1 MRNPTELMKTI
12 LTSETAQKMIDYV
25 APIYGNSYVGLWIFQ
40 AVGTVLDK
48 VCKIGEDLKYETNP
62 MTATMLLDYWEEH
75 YKLEKGSGLTTEQRR
90 DRIAAKIK
98 TKGPC
103 NPATLAAAVSASL
116 GGAPVEIIE
125 NTGKNKFDVIVT
137 SEVDSLEPAIA
148 VIERMK
154 PAHLIYEIRVELRVM
169 PTAALKAAV
178 AITYGEA
185 YSLSVPEVDIPDTPE
200 SYVSD
205 DTLVLNIAGA
215 YVDGDTLVLPD
226 GSASIDG
233 DTLIIK

>member
-1 MRNPTELMKTI
+1 MRNQTELMKSI

-40 AVGTVLDK
+40 AVGSVLDE
-48 VCKIGEDLKYETNP
+48 VCKISDALKYETNP

-75 YKLEKGSGLTTEQRR
+75 YKLEKGNGLTTEQRR

-103 NPATLAAAVSASL
+103 NPYTLAAAVSAAL
-116 GGAPVEIIE
+116 GGVSVEIVE

-137 SEVDSLEPAIA
+137 EEVASLTPAIP

-154 PAHLIYEIRVELRVM
+154 PAHLIYDIRVEIRVIPKTELKV
-169 PTAALKAAV
+169 AV
-178 AITYGEA
+178 AMTYGET
-185 YSLSVPEVDIPDTPE
+185 YSLVAQNTNPDPNPAI
-200 SYVSD
+200 YVTGV
-205 DTLVLNIAGA
+205 TLVMNVEGV
-215 YVDGDTLVLPD
+215 YVDGDTLVIPD
-226 GSASIDG
+226 SLVAIDG
-233 DTLIIK
+233 ETLIIE